1 MSRVFLLILDS
12 FGIGGAPDAKKY
24 GDEGANTFV
33 HIAEFTKLDLPNLA
47 SLGLG
52 LAAEAST
59 GKNPLASTA
68 LKGQW
73 GYAEEISNGKDT
85 PSGHWEIAGVRCC
98 LTGAISPTSFPHSRD
113 LLPMNSSSRPSFPA
127 SLATACLRHRH
138 H

>member
-33 HIAEFTKLDLPNLA
+33 HIAKSTKLTLPNLA

-59 GKNPLASTA
+59 PCTPGVLPGLIVNGRVTSPVQNIGLPATDKMGGNCA
-68 LKGQW
+68 LVLNVGPILS
-73 GYAEEISNGKDT
+73 AT
-85 PSGHWEIAGVRCC
+85 
-98 LTGAISPTSFPHSRD
+98 
-113 LLPMNSSSRPSFPA
+113 LPAQPA
-127 SLATACLRHRH
+127 LGIPANWVVCH
-138 H
+138 